1 MLAVAWCSN
10 DVMSIDIKSR
20 NLRNIRLTIILQTK
34 HTHHDFFL
42 LNVQLNMNKIMLVLL
57 NILNKKGKY
66 ELSQVVLSATIIK
79 GLGKMIK

>member
-1 MLAVAWCSN
+1 
-10 DVMSIDIKSR
+10 
-20 NLRNIRLTIILQTK
+20 
-34 HTHHDFFL
+34 
-42 LNVQLNMNKIMLVLL
+42 MLVLL